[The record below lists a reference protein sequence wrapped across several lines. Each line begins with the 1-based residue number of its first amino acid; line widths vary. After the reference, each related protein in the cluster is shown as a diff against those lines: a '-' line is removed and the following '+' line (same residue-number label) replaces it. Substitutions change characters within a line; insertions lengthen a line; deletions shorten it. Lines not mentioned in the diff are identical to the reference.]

1 MCWAAIL
8 VTQMQMYLPALLLN
22 STMRKHT
29 PMSGFT
35 LVEMAV
41 VLVIVGLLLTGLLV
55 PLGAQL
61 ELRRQEETRVALD
74 EAKEALIGYA
84 LANNFF
90 PCPDTNAI
98 PNGTEGARAANQ
110 CVTSVGVLPWQ
121 VLGVRA
127 QDAWG
132 RYIRYRVTP
141 AFTDN
146 AAFFSLATPG
156 GIRVNSD
163 TGTLTTTAV
172 AVVVSHGPN
181 GFGGINTTQAT
192 PANQMPAPTGADE
205 LENTDADTI
214 YMSHTPTPVGSANEF
229 DDSVNWVSSSIL
241 MNRMVAAG
249 QLP

>member
-1 MCWAAIL
+1 MKSDKKNI
-8 VTQMQMYLPALLLN
+8 T
-22 STMRKHT
+22 
-29 PMSGFT
+29 GFS

-41 VLVIVGLLLTGLLV
+41 VLAIVGLLLGGLLV

-61 ELRRQEETRVALD
+61 ELRRQEETRVVLD

-84 LANNFF
+84 FANNFF

-98 PNGTEGARAANQ
+98 PIGTEGARVLDQ
-110 CVTSVGVLPWQ
+110 CLPSEGVLPWQ
-121 VLGVRA
+121 VLGVRG

-132 RYIRYRVTP
+132 RYIRYRITP
-141 AFTDN
+141 VFTN
-146 AAFFSLATPG
+146 NVAFFGLSSPG
-156 GIRVNSD
+156 NIRVNSD

-192 PANQMPAPTGADE
+192 PANLMAAPTGADE
-205 LENTDADTI
+205 LENTDADSI
-214 YMSHTPTPVGSANEF
+214 YISHTPTPVGSANEF
-229 DDSVNWVSSSIL
+229 DDSLNWISSNIL

-249 QLP
+249 KLP